1 MGDQAAELN
10 PSVDGLLVDE
20 NSSLFDTRGMFYKE
34 FPSDLRQVRYFTLI
48 IVQKAP
54 PEFKEVNL
62 LEQQISEIIKNAI
75 RHGNNNDS
83 SKKVRVWFAFDEN
96 AARLIVE
103 DEGEGF
109 QELERWNEFLYERNR
124 CFQEQDFE
132 RMADYISFRTENSN
146 EHDGGN
152 AMFAAVEYWNGGIVY
167 NEKRNKVA
175 LKKVFPKRTPGI
187 HIDGQG

>member
-1 MGDQAAELN
+1 MADTATNLN
-10 PSVDGLLVDE
+10 PGADGLVVDE
-20 NSSLFDTRGMFYKE
+20 NSPLFSTKGMFYKE

-54 PEFKEVNL
+54 PEFQEVNL
-62 LEQQISEIIKNAI
+62 LEQQIGEIIKNAI
-75 RHGNNNDS
+75 RHGNNGDK
-83 SKKVRVWFAFDEN
+83 SKKVRVWYAFEDN
-96 AARLIVE
+96 VARLIVE

-109 QELERWNEFLYERNR
+109 QELERWNEFLRERNR

-132 RMADYISFRTENSN
+132 RMAEYISFRTDKSN
-146 EHDGGN
+146 DSDGGN
-152 AMFAAVEYWNGGIVY
+152 AMFAAVEYWNSGIVY

-187 HIDGQG
+187 NIDGRG